1 MCIPFGGVFS
11 CGFSVVI
18 CIHYLRTTRTHART
32 HPHKC
37 VYRTYFTYRRVRDHS
52 SSSSNHCTPTRA
64 GLARARS
71 RRRWTIARELID
83 CARGGQGLVGAR
95 AASETSGTVPSADDA
110 ASGRV
115 GADVVVVIVRIP
127 TPPKSDLLGLLQGV
141 FASVDKMR
149 VSGSR
154 CICVYRVQICLR
166 VHRKLCATL
175 RP

>member
-11 CGFSVVI
+11 CDLHTLFAN
-18 CIHYLRTTRTHART
+18 YTHART
-32 HPHKC
+32 HPHTC

-52 SSSSNHCTPTRA
+52 SSSSSNHCTPTRG

-71 RRRWTIARELID
+71 RRHWTIARELID

-95 AASETSGTVPSADDA
+95 VASETSGTVPSADDA

-115 GADVVVVIVRIP
+115 GADVIVVVVRIP

-149 VSGSR
+149 VSGGR